1 MKWEKRT
8 TEIPEKLSSFK
19 NNKQIP
25 MFTLNCKGRLLAFDR
40 PLIMGIINTTPD
52 SFYEGSRHGE
62 TDDALRTAERMLR
75 SGATILDIG
84 GQSTRPGSRWLDAG
98 EELMRVMPAVEAI
111 ATHFPEAIISID
123 TFHALVA
130 RRAVEAGASIV
141 NDISAGSMD
150 DQLISTVA
158 ELQVPY
164 VLMHMQ
170 GTPRDM
176 QQSPQYK
183 NVVTEVVD
191 FLAAKTM
198 LLRDAG
204 IRDIILDPGFGFGKT
219 IDHNFQLLRPAD
231 VFKSMGMPLL
241 AGLSRK
247 STIYKTL
254 GITADEAVN
263 GTTVLNTIAL
273 MKGAD
278 ILRVHDVKE
287 ARECVLLL
295 ERYNRN

>member
-1 MKWEKRT
+1 
-8 TEIPEKLSSFK
+8 
-19 NNKQIP
+19 
-25 MFTLNCKGRLLAFDR
+25 MFTLNCKGRLLTLDR
-40 PLIMGIINTTPD
+40 PLIMGIINITPD
-52 SFYEGSRHGE
+52 SFFEGSRHAG
-62 TDDALRTAERMLR
+62 TDEVLSTAEKMLKA
-75 SGATILDIG
+75 GAVMLDIG
-84 GQSTRPGSRWLDAG
+84 GQSTRPGSRWLDAE
-98 EELMRVMPAVEAI
+98 EELTRVMPAIEALVR
-111 ATHFPEAIISID
+111 HFPEAFLSID

-130 RRAVEAGASIV
+130 RRTVEAGVAIV

-150 DQLISTVA
+150 PELIRTVA

-176 QQSPQYK
+176 QQSPHYA
-183 NVVTEVVD
+183 NVVTEVFD
-191 FLAAKTM
+191 FLVTKASE
-198 LLRDAG
+198 LRKAG

-219 IDHNFQLLRPAD
+219 IDHNFQLLRQLEAFLIP
-231 VFKSMGMPLL
+231 GMPLL

-273 MKGAD
+273 LKGAH
-278 ILRVHDVKE
+278 ILRVHDVRE
-287 ARECVLLL
+287 AQECVLLL
-295 ERYNRN
+295 ERYGKA

>member
-1 MKWEKRT
+1 
-8 TEIPEKLSSFK
+8 
-19 NNKQIP
+19 

-52 SFYEGSRHGE
+52 SFYEGSRHAE
-62 TDDALRTAERMLR
+62 TDDVLRTAEQMINA
-75 SGATILDIG
+75 GATILDIG
-84 GQSTRPGSRWLDAG
+84 GQSTRPGSRWLGAEEEFSRVLPSIDAIS
-98 EELMRVMPAVEAI
+98 RR
-111 ATHFPEAIISID
+111 FPETVISID
-123 TFHALVA
+123 TFHAPVA
-130 RRAVEAGASIV
+130 RRAVEAGALIV

-150 DQLISTVA
+150 AALIKTVA

-176 QQSPQYK
+176 QQAPQYA
-183 NVVTEVVD
+183 NVVTEVFD
-191 FLAAKTM
+191 FLVRKTAE
-198 LLRDAG
+198 LREAG
-204 IRDIILDPGFGFGKT
+204 VRDILLDPGFGFGKT
-219 IDHNFQLLRPAD
+219 ISHNFQLLRKLE
-231 VFKSMGMPLL
+231 VFASIGMPLL

-254 GITADEAVN
+254 GTTAEEAVN

-273 MKGAD
+273 QKGAT

-295 ERYNRN
+295 ERYNQA

>member
-1 MKWEKRT
+1 
-8 TEIPEKLSSFK
+8 
-19 NNKQIP
+19 

-62 TDDALRTAERMLR
+62 TDDVLRTAERMLR

-98 EELMRVMPAVEAI
+98 QELMRVMPAVEAI

-191 FLAAKTM
+191 FLAAKTT

-219 IDHNFQLLRPAD
+219 IDHNFQLLRQAD

>member
-62 TDDALRTAERMLR
+62 TDDVLRTAERMLR
-75 SGATILDIG
+75 SRATILDIG
-84 GQSTRPGSRWLDAG
+84 GQSTRPGSRWLDAD

-191 FLAAKTM
+191 FLAAKTT

-219 IDHNFQLLRPAD
+219 IDHNFQLLRQAD